1 MFFITLGDVLWIL
14 LAIGCVGFFIFCFFA
29 DKIHQNSKF
38 KKPEDKPAPKV
49 EPKKEAPKVKQKH
62 KWCFLDFFWI
72 GFAVIFLTLI
82 ALLVVTSKK

>member
-14 LAIGCVGFFIFCFFA
+14 FAIGCVAFFIFCFFA

-49 EPKKEAPKVKQKH
+49 EPKKEAPAKH
-62 KWCFLDFFWI
+62 KQNDWI
-72 GFAVIFLTLI
+72 AYVILGLFII
-82 ALLVVTSKK
+82 ALGVAILAVKK